1 MCSNRIVGI
10 KCFDSCL
17 NFTRSDNDITK
28 DNTSHTTDEDNSSF
42 TVDLSDSGPLTYISS
57 LTIIDEEDEMVEQY
71 PDHDMPDKI
80 SASFSQKMLDVTTK
94 DIKRIV
100 AINALKQCHFFEDI
114 AI

>member
-1 MCSNRIVGI
+1 
-10 KCFDSCL
+10 
-17 NFTRSDNDITK
+17 
-28 DNTSHTTDEDNSSF
+28 
-42 TVDLSDSGPLTYISS
+42 
-57 LTIIDEEDEMVEQY
+57 
-71 PDHDMPDKI
+71 MPDKI